1 MIPRP
6 PQLEELPAGTKL
18 RAGLGTATILA
29 DFDFETYSEAG
40 FYFDESAQRYLPPP
54 NSKVKGLPTIG
65 VAAYAMHPSTEIIS
79 MAYDLK
85 DGRGKRIWKPGE
97 PPPIDLFLH
106 IRNGGLLEAWNSPF
120 EWWVWNFA
128 CTRRYGWP
136 ELPLHQMRDAA
147 AKARAFALPS
157 SLGNAGEVMNITNK
171 KIEDGKRLINL
182 FSMPRN
188 PTKNNPARRIAVT
201 DRPEDAALFY
211 AYNLKDIEAE
221 AELSSKIPDLTDNE
235 LQFWLCDQAIN
246 ARGVQLDLPTIKN
259 CIAIVEQAHA
269 KYNQELYQITGGAV
283 RYASEVAK
291 LKAWLKTRNVSVH
304 SLDAEN
310 LEILLGLKLDV
321 DIHRALRIRE
331 LIGSAAVK
339 KLYAM
344 INTVSPRGRL
354 HELFLYHGAR
364 TGRAAGRGAQPQNLP
379 NSGIETTQCWMCDRH
394 YVGGQICT
402 WCGKYSQGS
411 TVECSPA
418 VIENIVEVINTGS
431 LECVE
436 MFYGNAVDAVSSC
449 LRGMF
454 VSAPGKDL
462 ICSDYSAIEAV
473 VLAELAGESW
483 RQEVFR
489 THGCIYEMSA
499 SKITGTPFDEYMRY
513 KKDNKKHHPDRK
525 IGKVAELACFA
536 SDTQVLTQRG
546 YVDIVAVTLNDKL
559 WDGIEWVAH
568 SGMVHKGKKNVI
580 TLDGVKMT
588 PSHPVYVN
596 GSWKRASQLAS
607 NGNILDQA
615 LANGSANLPIWV
627 NGQTDHKK
635 ATSLPIAD
643 VNAGTSQPRPI
654 ATYAM
659 AGLRDV
665 TYALKKLASALTLF
679 TSKIIGSMNTSYLT
693 LAIDDGWGIGY
704 RLPSVDA
711 TAPQIAP
718 MLITA
723 GEVSLFVSY
732 GEKIEPLSTS
742 MLQPLKAGITK
753 CWKWI
758 GLIAIKATNPAT
770 LDSYQNS
777 PINSTKE
784 KLTICNQ
791 KYKNLKDV
799 YDIVNAGSRNRF
811 TIKTKSGHL
820 IVHNS
825 GYQGWIGA
833 WKNFKADEFLSE
845 EQIKQAILAW
855 RKASPA
861 IVEFWGGQYRGHF
874 PDFYGLEGAA
884 IQSVMQPGVEFKYR
898 AISYITVQD
907 VLYCKLP
914 SGRNITYHRPMLR
927 HSDRRPGT
935 MALSFEGWNS
945 NPIAG
950 RIGWVRMDTYGGKLT
965 ENVVQAVAR
974 DLLAHAIVNLEREG
988 YSVVL
993 HVHDEIVSE
1002 IPEGWGS
1009 IHSFEAIMSS
1019 MPIWAYGWP
1028 VKAKGGWRAKRYAK

>member
-65 VAAYAMHPSTEIIS
+65 VAAYAMHPSTEVIS

-188 PTKNNPARRIAVT
+188 PTKNNPARRITVADKPV
-201 DRPEDAALFY
+201 DAALFY

-310 LEILLGLKLDV
+310 LEILLGLKLDA

-379 NSGIETTQCWMCDRH
+379 NSGIETTRCWICDRH
-394 YVGGQICT
+394 YVGDLICT

-411 TVECSPA
+411 PVECSPA
-418 VIENIVEVINTGS
+418 VVENIVEVINTGS

-454 VSAPGKDL
+454 VSASGKDL

-499 SKITGTPFDEYMRY
+499 SKITGTSFDEYMRY

-525 IGKVAELACFA
+525 IGKVAELA
-536 SDTQVLTQRG
+536 
-546 YVDIVAVTLNDKL
+546 
-559 WDGIEWVAH
+559 
-568 SGMVHKGKKNVI
+568 
-580 TLDGVKMT
+580 
-588 PSHPVYVN
+588 
-596 GSWKRASQLAS
+596 
-607 NGNILDQA
+607 
-615 LANGSANLPIWV
+615 
-627 NGQTDHKK
+627 
-635 ATSLPIAD
+635 
-643 VNAGTSQPRPI
+643 
-654 ATYAM
+654 
-659 AGLRDV
+659 
-665 TYALKKLASALTLF
+665 
-679 TSKIIGSMNTSYLT
+679 
-693 LAIDDGWGIGY
+693 
-704 RLPSVDA
+704 
-711 TAPQIAP
+711 
-718 MLITA
+718 
-723 GEVSLFVSY
+723 
-732 GEKIEPLSTS
+732 
-742 MLQPLKAGITK
+742 
-753 CWKWI
+753 
-758 GLIAIKATNPAT
+758 
-770 LDSYQNS
+770 
-777 PINSTKE
+777 
-784 KLTICNQ
+784 
-791 KYKNLKDV
+791 
-799 YDIVNAGSRNRF
+799 
-811 TIKTKSGHL
+811 
-820 IVHNS
+820 S

-861 IVEFWGGQYRGHF
+861 IVEFWGGQYRGYF

-884 IQSVMQPGVEFKYR
+884 IQSVMQPGVEFSYR

-945 NPIAG
+945 NPMAG
-950 RIGWVRMDTYGGKLT
+950 RVGWTRMDTYGGKLT

-1009 IHSFEAIMSS
+1009 INQFETIMSS
-1019 MPIWAYGWP
+1019 MPAWANGWP